1 MATRTTYLGA
11 PEPFDPSS
19 GDDWTLY
26 SERFEHFLLAN
37 EIKDEQ
43 KLHLLLALVGAQTF
57 RLLTN
62 LVAPKKPGE
71 LTYEE
76 VKEKLTAHF
85 KPKPITIAERFRFYK
100 RQQRQGES
108 MADYIAE
115 LRRLATTCEFDAFL
129 EEALRDKFVCGLQGE
144 NIRRRLLAEA
154 NLDLKKALEL
164 AKGMEAAEKDSK
176 EIQANPSAD
185 SQVHKVSQQQKT
197 QS

>member
-1 MATRTTYLGA
+1 MHISVHCKITLAWKYERDKNVTMATRTTYLGA

-43 KLHLLLALVGAQTF
+43 KLHHLLALVGAQTF

-71 LTYEE
+71 LTYTE
-76 VKEKLTAHF
+76 VKQKLTAHF

-100 RQQRQGES
+100 RQQRQGEIWQT
-108 MADYIAE
+108 M
-115 LRRLATTCEFDAFL
+115 
-129 EEALRDKFVCGLQGE
+129 
-144 NIRRRLLAEA
+144 
-154 NLDLKKALEL
+154 
-164 AKGMEAAEKDSK
+164 
-176 EIQANPSAD
+176 
-185 SQVHKVSQQQKT
+185 
-197 QS
+197 

>member
-1 MATRTTYLGA
+1 MIEGLGTRLSVLHNNYFRFRSVPGFIPSPTYLGA
-11 PEPFDPSS
+11 PEPLDPSS

-26 SERFEHFLLAN
+26 PERFEHFLLAN

-71 LTYEE
+71 LTYDE

-85 KPKPITIAERFRFYK
+85 KPKPITIAERFRFYE

-115 LRRLATTCEFDAFL
+115 LRRLATTCEFVAIL
-129 EEALRDKFVCGLQGE
+129 EEALRDKFVCGLHAGG
-144 NIRRRLLAEA
+144 
-154 NLDLKKALEL
+154 KY
-164 AKGMEAAEKDSK
+164 
-176 EIQANPSAD
+176 P
-185 SQVHKVSQQQKT
+185 T
-197 QS
+197 

>member
-1 MATRTTYLGA
+1 MTTRTTYLGA

-37 EIKDEQ
+37 EIKNEQ
-43 KLHLLLALVGAQTF
+43 ELHLLLALVGAQMF

-71 LTYEE
+71 LTYDE

-85 KPKPITIAERFRFYK
+85 KPKPITIAERFQFYR

-115 LRRLATTCEFDAFL
+115 LRRLATCEFGAFL

-144 NIRRRLLAEA
+144 NIQCRLLAEA
-154 NLDLKKALEL
+154 NPDLKKALEL
-164 AKGMEAAEKDSK
+164 EKGMEAAE
-176 EIQANPSAD
+176 
-185 SQVHKVSQQQKT
+185 
-197 QS
+197 